1 MSDKKKNIF
10 IQITAGRGPVECAR
24 VVFLV
29 AKMLIKDI
37 KKDDSDVSI
46 IEMEPHNSNNSDCYM
61 SITLL
66 AHLSD
71 ESTTSLKKEWSGSIK
86 YVASSNPFR
95 PNHKRKNWFVG
106 IGFFTEAE
114 QIKID
119 DNDIKYEFS
128 RSSGAGGQNVNKV
141 ETAVRAIHIPSGIS
155 VRAEDERSQTQNK
168 ALAKQRLI
176 FKLTAMNDEKKEQQE
191 QVMWM
196 SHDNLER
203 GNAVKTFKGKL

>member
-37 KKDDSDVSI
+37 KKDDPDVSI
-46 IEMEPHNSNNSDCYM
+46 IEIEPHNSNNSDCYM

-71 ESTTSLKKEWSGSIK
+71 ESTISLKEEWSGSIK

-106 IGFFTEAE
+106 IGFFTEAD
-114 QIKID
+114 QIKIN

-141 ETAVRAIHIPSGIS
+141 ESAVRAIHIPSGIS

>member
-37 KKDDSDVSI
+37 KKDDPDVSI
-46 IEMEPHNSNNSDCYM
+46 IEIEPHNSNNSDCYM

-71 ESTTSLKKEWSGSIK
+71 ESTISLKEEWSGSIK

-114 QIKID
+114 QIKIN

-141 ETAVRAIHIPSGIS
+141 ESAVRAIHIPSGIS